1 MYSQNSV
8 LTDFRFRNFGHFS
21 ALFGNTYSATFQQ
34 YWAHYAQYSAQFGTF
49 RQHWAQLGTFRRFSE
64 IILAS
69 ILLLGNQTAWHV
81 NLSFWIAIGYLTVS
95 TSNTHQILSMFCRIV
110 PNSAEYWALFGTFG
124 TFRQLF
130 GTFRQHFC
138 VCVCVLLID
147 DS

>member
-8 LTDFRFRNFGHFS
+8 LNDFRFRNFGHFS
-21 ALFGNTYSATFQQ
+21 ALFGNTYSATFRQ

-81 NLSFWIAIGYLTVS
+81 LLGFWIAIGYLTVS
-95 TSNTHQILSMFCRIV
+95 TSNAHQFLLMFCRIV
-110 PNSAEYWALFGTFG
+110 PNIGQYWALFGTFRHFSA
-124 TFRQLF
+124 TFRHF
-130 GTFRQHFC
+130 SATNIFFC
-138 VCVCVLLID
+138 VCLTC
-147 DS
+147 